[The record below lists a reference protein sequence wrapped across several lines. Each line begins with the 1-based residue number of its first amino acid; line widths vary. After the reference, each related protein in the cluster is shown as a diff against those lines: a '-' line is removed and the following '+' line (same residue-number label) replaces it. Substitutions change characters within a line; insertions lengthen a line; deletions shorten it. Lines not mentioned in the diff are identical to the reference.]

1 MAFMKIEFAYSTDTG
16 EVIDTELAY
25 DYFWAGIIKD
35 KRNFQCLAE
44 NCTVDITCAN
54 LDKPR
59 QDMKYDP
66 YYKAFVAH
74 SDNCEFIRDYKA
86 KMASTTHKD
95 VKQNSRA
102 NAENNFAAIFEQSR
116 PRSHYEKLEID
127 SSTIPAPSLQ
137 EVKSRKRN
145 HASQTQKRASH
156 YYSIRAL
163 VSKYLEYRK
172 EGVLDQQFVNIRG
185 YNVSYNDLFVEVD
198 NQDFKKV
205 SKYQRIYF
213 GKAFINPRK
222 DNDYAVTFSKTL
234 SIDETSINPSTYL
247 SDNTI
252 NSAFTKK
259 LYKEKFKILS
269 EKKYPS
275 AWAFIYGTPTEHLS
289 GEKKFI
295 NINISNMDYFD
306 LREQFE

>member
-1 MAFMKIEFAYSTDTG
+1 MKIEFAYSTDTG
-16 EVIDTELAY
+16 EIIDTELAY

-44 NCTVDITCAN
+44 NCTVAITCAN

-66 YYKAFVAH
+66 YYKAFGEH
-74 SDNCEFIRDYKA
+74 SDDCEFIRNYEA
-86 KMASTTHKD
+86 KMASTKPKD
-95 VKQNSRA
+95 GKQNSRTS
-102 NAENNFAAIFEQSR
+102 AENNFAVIFEQSR

-127 SSTIPAPSLQ
+127 ASTMPTQSLQ
-137 EVKSRKRN
+137 EVKCRKRN
-145 HASQTQKRASH
+145 HAGQTQKRASH

-163 VSKYLEYRK
+163 VSKYLEYK
-172 EGVLDQQFVNIRG
+172 EEGVLDQQFVNIRG
-185 YNVSYNDLFVEVD
+185 CNVSYNDLFVEID
-198 NQDFKKV
+198 NQDLKKV

-222 DNDYAVTFSKTL
+222 DKDYAVTFSKTL
-234 SIDETSINPSTYL
+234 SLDETAINPSTYL

-275 AWAFIYGTPTEHLS
+275 AWAFIYGIPTENKS
-289 GEKKFI
+289 SEKSFI